1 MIRLKLLVSIVNNK
15 KNISIS
21 LIRSKVMVKIIK
33 IIKSTPCTF
42 VQNIGTPEYR
52 YRSTLA
58 ISATTVYFEY
68 NIVDLQ
74 VIGYIY
80 IYSYYVLYSI
90 KSHFSPVTKCSFL
103 CIQHILQVLVTPVQ
117 QIDLDLEYQ
126 CPLHLHL
133 GEK

>member
-1 MIRLKLLVSIVNNK
+1 MMIRLKLLVSIVNNK

-80 IYSYYVLYSI
+80 IYIVTMFSI
-90 KSHFSPVTKCSFL
+90 QLKATSHLSPNAAFFASSTSCRSL
-103 CIQHILQVLVTPVQ
+103 
-117 QIDLDLEYQ
+117 
-126 CPLHLHL
+126 
-133 GEK
+133 

>member
-1 MIRLKLLVSIVNNK
+1 
-15 KNISIS
+15 
-21 LIRSKVMVKIIK
+21 MVKIIK

-80 IYSYYVLYSI
+80 I
-90 KSHFSPVTKCSFL
+90 
-103 CIQHILQVLVTPVQ
+103 
-117 QIDLDLEYQ
+117 
-126 CPLHLHL
+126 
-133 GEK
+133 